1 MGQPRSSAVPSGPH
15 ITARFPG
22 GWNGAGGM
30 VHYFN
35 LAIHRQ
41 AADWFIQHYYTHHG
55 AWPRG
60 EHTFQ
65 VTHGKGEGFDIQTP
79 IGTSSGTRTVT
90 MTFEVY
96 LHGDPEATTRS
107 NLNGLLY
114 AIPIQE
120 MAFVADL
127 P

>member
-1 MGQPRSSAVPSGPH
+1 MSYPYCSAVPSGPH

-35 LAIHRQ
+35 LALHRQ
-41 AADWFIQHYYTHHG
+41 AADWYIRRYYTEHG
-55 AWPRG
+55 DWPRG
-60 EHTFQ
+60 EHTFK
-65 VTHGKGEGFDIQTP
+65 VKHGKGEGFDVQTP

-96 LHGDPEATTRS
+96 LHGDPDGATRS

-114 AIPIQE
+114 AIPI
-120 MAFVADL
+120 
-127 P
+127 